1 MEKMDEEILKY
12 LSEHLSDNEKADF
25 EKRLISFPSLKERL
39 NLVKERISEFSSV
52 REFKLNDTYFNNLI
66 PKLHER
72 LARNRKVKI
81 IREYALILPTVI
93 VVLFITFYSLFNR
106 NGDNDIL
113 KSLSTE
119 VINNIDDDEFAENLI
134 RDYSID
140 SDLNLSAAN
149 GDLEVYIP
157 ENINLSLNSIYNYV
171 DFAKLDYSQFEN
183 ISVAESEKLYNNLIT
198 IKFEK
203 VSK

>member
-12 LSEHLSDNEKADF
+12 LSEHLSDDEKADF
-25 EKRLISFPSLKERL
+25 EKRLISFPLLQERL
-39 NLVKERISEFSSV
+39 NLVKERIAEFSTV
-52 REFKLNDTYFNNLI
+52 REIKLNETYFNNLL

-81 IREYALILPTVI
+81 IREYALILPTII
-93 VVLFITFYSLFNR
+93 VVLFITFYSIFNR

-134 RDYSID
+134 KDYSIE
-140 SDLNLSAAN
+140 SELNLSAAN

-171 DFAKLDYSQFEN
+171 DFSKLDYSQFEN

>member
-1 MEKMDEEILKY
+1 MDEEILKY
-12 LSEHLSDNEKADF
+12 LSEHLSDDEKADF
-25 EKRLISFPSLKERL
+25 EKRLISFPLLQERL
-39 NLVKERISEFSSV
+39 NLVKERIAEFSTV
-52 REFKLNDTYFNNLI
+52 REIKLNETYFNNLL

-81 IREYALILPTVI
+81 IREYALILPTII
-93 VVLFITFYSLFNR
+93 VVLFITFYSIFNR

-134 RDYSID
+134 KDYSIE
-140 SDLNLSAAN
+140 SELNLSAAN

-171 DFAKLDYSQFEN
+171 DFSKLDYSQFEN